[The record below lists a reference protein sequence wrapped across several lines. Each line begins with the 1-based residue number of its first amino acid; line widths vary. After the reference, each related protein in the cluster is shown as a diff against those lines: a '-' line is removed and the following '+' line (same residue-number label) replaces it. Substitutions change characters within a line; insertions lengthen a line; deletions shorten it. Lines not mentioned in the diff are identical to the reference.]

1 MNYIG
6 KAAIVGG
13 GVIGGGWA
21 ARLVHNGINVAVY
34 DPDPEAER
42 KIGEVLANADRAYAK
57 LTSLPPGRRGS
68 LSFADSVAAAVAD
81 ADFIQESAPE
91 RLALKQKLFA
101 EIDAY
106 ARPDA
111 LIGSSTSGLLPTQ
124 LQAEMSHAERL
135 LVAHPFNPVYLLP
148 LVELVGGAKTSG
160 ETIARAKT
168 FYAEIGMKP
177 VHLRK
182 EIEAFVGDRML
193 EALWREALW
202 LVHDD
207 IATAEE
213 IDDVIRYSFGLRWA
227 QMGTFMVYRLAGG
240 EAGMRHFMAQFGPAL
255 KWPWTKLMDVPELT
269 DELIDKIAAQS
280 DAQAGDYSIRELE
293 RIRDDNLIAIMQAL
307 KIQNGG
313 KGWGAGEVLK
323 GYEEKLYRLAQ
334 SEATQRPYDPSQPLR
349 LIDTAVQ
356 PDWVDYN
363 GHMSESRFLQ
373 VFGDASDALFRIIG
387 VDEAY
392 RNRGL
397 SYYTV
402 ETHILHL
409 KEVAGLE
416 PIYATTQ
423 VLDADQKR
431 LHLFHRIHHGRSD
444 AVLASAEQM
453 LLHVDTGAQRACPA
467 APEVLAKVEEIRSA
481 QAALPRPDQA
491 GRAIGI
497 GRAA

>member
-1 MNYIG
+1 MNDIG
-6 KAAIVGG
+6 KAAIIGG

-21 ARLVHNGINVAVY
+21 ARLVHNGIDVAVY
-34 DPDPEAER
+34 DPDPQAER
-42 KIGEVLANADRAYAK
+42 KIAEVMANADRAYAK
-57 LTSLPPGRRGS
+57 LTQARPARRGR
-68 LSFADSVAAAVAD
+68 LSFVASAAAAVAD
-81 ADFIQESAPE
+81 AGFIQESAPE
-91 RLALKQKLFA
+91 RIALKQKLFA
-101 EIDAY
+101 EIDAH

-111 LIGSSTSGLLPTQ
+111 LVGSSTSGLLPTE
-124 LQAEMSHAERL
+124 LQAEMTHPERL

-148 LVELVGGAKTSG
+148 LVELVGGARTSA
-160 ETIARAKT
+160 ETVERAKA
-168 FYAEIGMKP
+168 FYASIGMKP
-177 VHLRK
+177 VHVRK
-182 EIEAFVGDRML
+182 EIEAFIGDRML

-202 LVHDD
+202 LVNDD

-269 DELIDKIAAQS
+269 DALVDKIAEQS
-280 DAQAGDYSIRELE
+280 DAQAGDYTIRELE

-307 KIQNGG
+307 KAQNGG
-313 KGWGAGEVLK
+313 RGWGAGEVLK
-323 GYEEKLYRLAQ
+323 AYEEKLYKLTQAEAAQ
-334 SEATQRPYDPSQPLR
+334 RDHDLSQPLR
-349 LIDTAVQ
+349 LVETTVQ
-356 PDWVDYN
+356 PDWIDYN

-373 VFGDASDALFRIIG
+373 VFGDAADALFRLIG

-392 RNRGL
+392 RGRGL

-402 ETHILHL
+402 ETHIMHR

-423 VLDADQKR
+423 VLDADEKR
-431 LHLFHRIHHGRSD
+431 LHIFHRIHHGATD
-444 AVLASAEQM
+444 AMLASGEQM

-467 APEVLAKVEEIRSA
+467 APEVLAKVDEIRAA
-481 QAALPRPDQA
+481 QAALPRPEDA

>member
-1 MNYIG
+1 MNQIG
-6 KAAIVGG
+6 KAAVIGG

-21 ARLVHNGINVAVY
+21 ARLVHNGIEVAVY
-34 DPDPEAER
+34 DPDPQAER
-42 KIGEVLANADRAYAK
+42 KIGEVMANADRAYAK
-57 LTSLPPGRRGS
+57 LTLAPQGKRAK
-68 LSFADSVAAAVAD
+68 LTFVDSVAAAVAD

-101 EIDAY
+101 EIDAH

-111 LIGSSTSGLLPTQ
+111 LIGSSTSGLLPTE
-124 LQAEMSHAERL
+124 LQAEMPHPERL

-148 LVELVGGAKTSG
+148 LVELVGGTKTSA
-160 ETIARAKT
+160 ETIERAKI
-168 FYAEIGMKP
+168 FYASIGMKP
-177 VHLRK
+177 VHVRK
-182 EIEAFVGDRML
+182 EIEAFIGDRML

-202 LVHDD
+202 LINDD

-269 DELIDKIAAQS
+269 DALIDKIATQS
-280 DAQAGDYSIRELE
+280 DAQVGDYSIRELE

-307 KIQNGG
+307 KAQNSG
-313 KGWGAGEVLK
+313 KGWGAGAVLK
-323 GYEEKLYRLAQ
+323 AYEEKLYRLARD
-334 SEATQRPYDPSQPLR
+334 AAAQRAHDLSRPLR

-363 GHMSESRFLQ
+363 GHMSESRFLE
-373 VFGDASDALFRIIG
+373 VFGDASDALFRVIG
-387 VDEAY
+387 VDDAY
-392 RNRGL
+392 RGRGL

-416 PIYATTQ
+416 PIYCTTQ
-423 VLDADQKR
+423 ILDADAKR
-431 LHLFHRIHHGRSD
+431 LHLFHRIHHGRTD
-444 AVLASAEQM
+444 AVLASGEQM

-467 APEVLAKVEEIRSA
+467 APEVLAKVEEIKAA
-481 QAALPRPDQA
+481 QAVLPRPEQA
-491 GRAIGI
+491 GRAIGL

>member
-1 MNYIG
+1 MNDIG
-6 KAAIVGG
+6 KAAIIGG

-21 ARLVHNGINVAVY
+21 ARLVHNGIDVAVY
-34 DPDPEAER
+34 DPDPQAER
-42 KIGEVLANADRAYAK
+42 KIAEVMANADRAYAK
-57 LTSLPPGRRGS
+57 LTQARPARRGR
-68 LSFADSVAAAVAD
+68 LSFVDSAAAAVAD
-81 ADFIQESAPE
+81 AGFIQESAPE

-101 EIDAY
+101 EIDAH

-111 LIGSSTSGLLPTQ
+111 LVGSSTSGLLPTE
-124 LQAEMSHAERL
+124 LQAEMTHPERL

-148 LVELVGGAKTSG
+148 LVELVGGARTSA
-160 ETIARAKT
+160 ETVERAKA
-168 FYAEIGMKP
+168 FYASIGMKP
-177 VHLRK
+177 VHVRK
-182 EIEAFVGDRML
+182 EIEAFIGDRML

-202 LVHDD
+202 LVNDD

-269 DELIDKIAAQS
+269 DALVDKIAEQS
-280 DAQAGDYSIRELE
+280 DAQAGDYTIRELE

-307 KIQNGG
+307 KAQNGG
-313 KGWGAGEVLK
+313 QGWGAGEVLK
-323 GYEEKLYRLAQ
+323 AYEEKLYKLAQ
-334 SEATQRPYDPSQPLR
+334 AEAAQRDHDLSQPLR
-349 LIDTAVQ
+349 LVETTVQ
-356 PDWVDYN
+356 PDWIDYN

-373 VFGDASDALFRIIG
+373 VFGDAADALFRLIG

-392 RNRGL
+392 RGRGL

-402 ETHILHL
+402 ETHIMHRQ
-409 KEVAGLE
+409 EVAGLE

-423 VLDADQKR
+423 VLDADEKR
-431 LHLFHRIHHGRSD
+431 LHIFHRIHHGATD
-444 AVLASAEQM
+444 AVLASGEQM
-453 LLHVDTGAQRACPA
+453 LLHVDTGAQRTCPA
-467 APEVLAKVEEIRSA
+467 APEVLAKVEEIRAA
-481 QAALPRPDQA
+481 QAALPRPEDA

>member
-1 MNYIG
+1 MTRNG
-6 KAAIVGG
+6 KAALIGG

-21 ARLVHNGINVAVY
+21 ARLVHNGIDVAIY
-34 DPDPEAER
+34 DPDPQAER
-42 KIGEVLANADRAYAK
+42 KIGEVMANADRAYAK
-57 LTSLPPGRRGS
+57 LTTCGARARGS
-68 LSFADSVAAAVAD
+68 LTFVDSVAAAVAD
-81 ADFIQESAPE
+81 AGFIQESAPE

-101 EIDAY
+101 EIDAR

-111 LIGSSTSGLLPTQ
+111 LVGSSTSGLLPSE
-124 LQAEMSHAERL
+124 LQAEMTHPERL
-135 LVAHPFNPVYLLP
+135 VVGHPFNPVYLLP
-148 LVELVGGAKTSG
+148 LVEVVGGAKTSA
-160 ETIARAKT
+160 ETIERAKA
-168 FYAEIGMKP
+168 FYASIGMKP
-177 VHLRK
+177 VHVRK

-202 LVHDD
+202 LVNDD

-269 DELIDKIAAQS
+269 EELIDKIAAQS
-280 DAQAGDYSIRELE
+280 DMQAGDYSIRELE

-313 KGWGAGEVLK
+313 KGWGAGAVLK
-323 GYEEKLYRLAQ
+323 SYEEKLDRLAQ
-334 SEATQRPYDPSQPLR
+334 TDAARQTHDLSQPLR
-349 LIDTAVQ
+349 LIETAVQ

-373 VFGDASDALFRIIG
+373 VFGDASDVLFRIIG
-387 VDEAY
+387 VDDAY
-392 RNRGL
+392 RARGL

-402 ETHILHL
+402 ETHMLNL

-416 PIYATTQ
+416 PVYVTTRI
-423 VLDADQKR
+423 LDADEKR
-431 LHLFHRIHHGRSD
+431 LHLFHSLHHGRSD
-444 AVLASAEQM
+444 EVLASGEQL
-453 LLHVDTGAQRACPA
+453 LLHVDTGAQRACRA
-467 APEVLAKVEEIRSA
+467 APDVLAKVEEIKAA
-481 QAALPRPDQA
+481 QAALPRPAQA

-497 GRAA
+497 RRVA

>member
-1 MNYIG
+1 MNDIG
-6 KAAIVGG
+6 KAAIIGG

-21 ARLVHNGINVAVY
+21 ARLVHNGIDVAVY
-34 DPDPEAER
+34 DPDPQAER
-42 KIGEVLANADRAYAK
+42 KIAEVMANADRAYAK
-57 LTSLPPGRRGS
+57 LTQARPARRGR
-68 LSFADSVAAAVAD
+68 LSFVDSAAAAVAD
-81 ADFIQESAPE
+81 AGFIQESAPE

-101 EIDAY
+101 EIDAH

-111 LIGSSTSGLLPTQ
+111 LVGSSTSGLLPTE
-124 LQAEMSHAERL
+124 LQAEMTHPERL

-148 LVELVGGAKTSG
+148 LVELVGGARTSP
-160 ETIARAKT
+160 ETIERAKA
-168 FYAEIGMKP
+168 FYASIGMKP
-177 VHLRK
+177 VHVRK
-182 EIEAFVGDRML
+182 EIEAFIGDRML

-202 LVHDD
+202 LVNDD

-269 DELIDKIAAQS
+269 DALIDKIAEQS
-280 DAQAGDYSIRELE
+280 DAQAGDHTIRELE

-307 KIQNGG
+307 KAQNGG
-313 KGWGAGEVLK
+313 QGWGAGAVLK
-323 GYEEKLYRLAQ
+323 AYEEKLYKLAQ
-334 SEATQRPYDPSQPLR
+334 AEAAQRDHDLSQPLR
-349 LIDTAVQ
+349 LVETTVQ
-356 PDWVDYN
+356 PDWIDYN

-373 VFGDASDALFRIIG
+373 VFGDAADALFRLIG

-392 RNRGL
+392 RGKGL

-402 ETHILHL
+402 ETHIMHR

-423 VLDADQKR
+423 VLDADEKR
-431 LHLFHRIHHGRSD
+431 LHIFHRIHHGATD
-444 AVLASAEQM
+444 AVLASGEQM
-453 LLHVDTGAQRACPA
+453 LLHVDTGAQRARPA
-467 APEVLAKVEEIRSA
+467 APEVLAKVEAIRAA
-481 QAALPRPDQA
+481 QAALPRPEDA

>member
-1 MNYIG
+1 MTRNG
-6 KAAIVGG
+6 KAALIGG

-21 ARLVHNGINVAVY
+21 ARLVHNGIDVAIY
-34 DPDPEAER
+34 DPDPQAER
-42 KIGEVLANADRAYAK
+42 KIGEVMANADRAYAK
-57 LTSLPPGRRGS
+57 LTTFGPRARGS
-68 LSFADSVAAAVAD
+68 LTFVDSVAAAVAD
-81 ADFIQESAPE
+81 AGFIQESAPE

-101 EIDAY
+101 EIDAR

-111 LIGSSTSGLLPTQ
+111 LVGSSTSGLLPSE
-124 LQAEMSHAERL
+124 LQAEMTHPERL
-135 LVAHPFNPVYLLP
+135 VVGHPFNPVYLLP
-148 LVELVGGAKTSG
+148 LVEVVGGAKTSG
-160 ETIARAKT
+160 ETIERAKA
-168 FYAEIGMKP
+168 FYASIGMKP
-177 VHLRK
+177 VHVRK

-202 LVHDD
+202 LVNDD

-269 DELIDKIAAQS
+269 EELIDKIAAQS
-280 DAQAGDYSIRELE
+280 DMQAGDYSIRELE

-307 KIQNGG
+307 KIQNDG
-313 KGWGAGEVLK
+313 KGWGAGAVLK
-323 GYEEKLYRLAQ
+323 SYEEKLYRLAQ
-334 SEATQRPYDPSQPLR
+334 TDAARQTHDLSQPLR
-349 LIDTAVQ
+349 LIETAVQ

-373 VFGDASDALFRIIG
+373 VFGDASDVLFRIIG
-387 VDEAY
+387 VDDAY
-392 RNRGL
+392 RARGL

-402 ETHILHL
+402 ETHMLNL

-416 PIYATTQ
+416 PVYVTTRI
-423 VLDADQKR
+423 LDADEKR
-431 LHLFHRIHHGRSD
+431 LHLFHSLHHGRSD
-444 AVLASAEQM
+444 EVLASGEQM
-453 LLHVDTGAQRACPA
+453 LLHVDTAAQRACQA
-467 APEVLAKVEEIRSA
+467 APDVLAKVEEIKAA
-481 QAALPRPDQA
+481 QAALPRPAQA

-497 GRAA
+497 RRAA

>member
-1 MNYIG
+1 MNDIG
-6 KAAIVGG
+6 KAAIIGG

-21 ARLVHNGINVAVY
+21 ARLVHNGIDVAVY
-34 DPDPEAER
+34 DPDPQAER
-42 KIGEVLANADRAYAK
+42 KIAEVMANADRAYAK
-57 LTSLPPGRRGS
+57 LTQARPARRGR
-68 LSFADSVAAAVAD
+68 LSFVASAAAAVAD
-81 ADFIQESAPE
+81 AGFIQESAPE

-101 EIDAY
+101 EIDAH

-111 LIGSSTSGLLPTQ
+111 LVGSSTSGLLPTE
-124 LQAEMSHAERL
+124 LQAEMTHPERL

-148 LVELVGGAKTSG
+148 LVELVGGARTSA
-160 ETIARAKT
+160 ETVERAKV
-168 FYAEIGMKP
+168 FYASIGMKP
-177 VHLRK
+177 VHVRK
-182 EIEAFVGDRML
+182 EIEAFIGDRML

-202 LVHDD
+202 LVNDD

-269 DELIDKIAAQS
+269 DALVDKIAEQS
-280 DAQAGDYSIRELE
+280 DAQAGDYTIRELE

-307 KIQNGG
+307 KAQNGG
-313 KGWGAGEVLK
+313 QGWGAGEVLK
-323 GYEEKLYRLAQ
+323 AYEEKLYKLAQ
-334 SEATQRPYDPSQPLR
+334 AEAAQRDHDLSQPLR
-349 LIDTAVQ
+349 LVETTVQ
-356 PDWVDYN
+356 PDWIDYN

-373 VFGDASDALFRIIG
+373 VFGDAADALFRLIG

-392 RNRGL
+392 RGRGL

-402 ETHILHL
+402 ETHIMHRQ
-409 KEVAGLE
+409 EVAGLE

-423 VLDADQKR
+423 VLDADEKR
-431 LHLFHRIHHGRSD
+431 LHIFHRIHHGATD
-444 AVLASAEQM
+444 AVLASGEQM
-453 LLHVDTGAQRACPA
+453 LLHVDTGAQRTCPA
-467 APEVLAKVEEIRSA
+467 APEVLAKVEEIRAA
-481 QAALPRPDQA
+481 QAALPRPEDA